1 MLHKPRGLI
10 TANTDERHPTVMDL
24 FPEDMRTTHFA
35 VGRLDKD
42 TEGLLLITDD
52 GALTHK
58 LLSPE
63 SKVSKTYFFWAEGTL
78 DAGKLGE
85 LSDGVKI
92 FRNREDKTAPAKI
105 EILEHRTVGDIRE
118 PIDYD
123 LSRVGTRRLLRP
135 AVSGLITITEG
146 KKHQV
151 KRMVRYA
158 GAKVIYLKRLSMAT
172 LTLDPT
178 LPKGSYRP
186 ITDGEISSLREIA
199 AEIKS

>member
-1 MLHKPRGLI
+1 MLHKPRGYI
-10 TANTDERHPTVMDL
+10 TANSDERHPTVMDL
-24 FPEDMRTTHFA
+24 FPEQMRTTHFA

-52 GALTHK
+52 GSLTHR

-63 SKVSKTYFFWAEGTL
+63 CGIEKTYFFWAEGTL
-78 DAGKLGE
+78 SEERLAE
-85 LSDGVKI
+85 LSTGVKI
-92 FRNREDKTAPAKI
+92 FRNRDDKTAPAKI
-105 EILEHRTVGDIRE
+105 ELLEHKTVGEIKE

-123 LSRVGTRRLLRP
+123 ISRVGTRRLLRP

-172 LTLDPT
+172 LTLDPS

-186 ITDGEISSLREIA
+186 LTEKEISSLLEITA
-199 AEIKS
+199 GENS